1 MEDVCHLHSER
12 ALLSLLGM
20 ARIPS
25 ADAMG
30 DWLRRIGRGGGGRKL
45 LERLNAHVLGVTL
58 GDRRSVS
65 PSFRHGR
72 QDHPSCPSG
81 GAENAVRIL
90 RNWDGDS
97 TNWDDRAF
105 SASAIHPFQ
114 RFI

>member
-81 GAENAVRIL
+81 GAENAARSQDISRSGL
-90 RNWDGDS
+90 RLHRPAVAGTVS
-97 TNWDDRAF
+97 GR
-105 SASAIHPFQ
+105 
-114 RFI
+114 